1 MTRAMRSDRSRAPL
15 ATLILALCVPMAQAQ
30 NTAVA
35 DMLNA
40 ASIDSMIRYVEE
52 LSGEV
57 PVDVGNGPVTIVSR
71 HKNAAGN
78 PIAADYLQQ
87 KLSGWGY
94 TPSVQVFS
102 GGTGEN
108 ILAVKPGLVHPD
120 RKVIICSH
128 YDAMPGGPVAAP
140 AADDDGSGTAA
151 TLEAARIFADMA
163 FDHTVVFA
171 FWDEE
176 ELGKL
181 GSIFYAGV
189 AAANDDTIA
198 GVVNM
203 DAIAY
208 DGNGDGLMRIHT
220 RAVANSLA
228 IKDTAL
234 LVNTLYGLGANIAI
248 NTPGA
253 LYSDHAS
260 FWAEDYGAILVI
272 EDFDNDPNP
281 HYHTPNDRVQF
292 LDVPY
297 FEQLA
302 RLSFAT
308 TAHLAIPLD
317 PGTGVGS
324 AGAAPS
330 AGLRIWPV
338 PTDGPVSVQVNGAV
352 DREWRIDLL
361 DLTGRVVR
369 QLHQGGLPAGR
380 PLVQA
385 DLRGLPDGHYL
396 VRAINTKGE
405 VLTSPL
411 VLVR

>member
-1 MTRAMRSDRSRAPL
+1 MARDLFL
-15 ATLILALCVPMAQAQ
+15 AAALCAACPSLQAQ
-30 NTAVA
+30 HPAVA
-35 DMLNA
+35 AMLNA
-40 ASIDSMIRYVEE
+40 TSIDSMMHYVEE
-52 LSGEV
+52 LSGEL
-57 PVDVGNGPVTIVSR
+57 PVDVGNGPQTIVSR
-71 HKNAAGN
+71 HKNATGN
-78 PIAADYLQQ
+78 AIAADYIQQ
-87 KLSGWGY
+87 KLASWGY
-94 TPSVQVFS
+94 APAVQVFS

-120 RKVIICSH
+120 RKVIICGH

-151 TLEAARIFADMA
+151 ALEAARVFADLEL
-163 FDHTVVFA
+163 DHTGVFD

-176 ELGKL
+176 GQGKL

-208 DGNGDGLMRIHT
+208 DGNGDGLMRIHA
-220 RAVANSLA
+220 RAVGSSLA

-234 LVNTLYGLGANIAI
+234 LVNGLYALGANIAI

-281 HYHTPNDRVQF
+281 RYHTPNDLAEF
-292 LDVPY
+292 LDMPY

-302 RLSFAT
+302 RLSLAT
-308 TAHLAIPLD
+308 TAHLAIPLAS
-317 PGTGVGS
+317 GTGIA
-324 AGAAPS
+324 AGTLPS
-330 AGLRIWPV
+330 SGLRIWPQPCTGPV
-338 PTDGPVSVQVNGAV
+338 QVQLPGRATAFWRVELLEATGRPVRSLHDGPVGAGMRTV
-352 DREWRIDLL
+352 EADLSA
-361 DLTGRVVR
+361 
-369 QLHQGGLPAGR
+369 LPAG
-380 PLVQA
+380 
-385 DLRGLPDGHYL
+385 HYM
-396 VRAINTKGE
+396 VRAITNKGE
-405 VLTSPL
+405 MFTSPL
-411 VLVR
+411 VVVR